1 MPAWLGKQATSY
13 VGANSQFFLFF
24 LFFRYA
30 ATCKNHNMF
39 SLFNKFVSS
48 DPKVRNHPLLV
59 GPTHTNRNWE
69 DTSTPPCFIS
79 SHSGH
84 IRYRNSNRVHMMT
97 SRYPLPVHT
106 RVLHWRASL
115 PRRFFL
121 ATSFSTQ
128 VGGLVSKLPSA
139 SVKSLSIIGRG
150 RRPSLLQWKG
160 GNHRFTAAPLQLPF
174 AQHDHERRQII
185 A

>member
-1 MPAWLGKQATSY
+1 
-13 VGANSQFFLFF
+13 
-24 LFFRYA
+24 
-30 ATCKNHNMF
+30 MF

-139 SVKSLSIIGRG
+139 LVKSLSIKGRNG
-150 RRPSLLQWKG
+150 GEGGPPYFNGKG
-160 GNHRFTAAPLQLPF
+160 GRFTSAPLQLPF
-174 AQHDHERRQII
+174 AQHDHEHRKLRR
-185 A
+185 

>member
-1 MPAWLGKQATSY
+1 
-13 VGANSQFFLFF
+13 
-24 LFFRYA
+24 
-30 ATCKNHNMF
+30 MF
-39 SLFNKFVSS
+39 SLFNKFVSF
-48 DPKVRNHPLLV
+48 DPKVRNHP

-97 SRYPLPVHT
+97 FRYPLPVHT

-121 ATSFSTQ
+121 ATSFSSGWLGKQATFSIGKIPINNRPGKETLPTSMERGESPFHSRSSTTTFRPTWSRTKTENC
-128 VGGLVSKLPSA
+128 VDRRTKRTNPLVERLKKEREWCP
-139 SVKSLSIIGRG
+139 LSPRG
-150 RRPSLLQWKG
+150 HRRRTMKVFL
-160 GNHRFTAAPLQLPF
+160 
-174 AQHDHERRQII
+174 
-185 A
+185 

>member
-121 ATSFSTQ
+121 ATTF
-128 VGGLVSKLPSA
+128 
-139 SVKSLSIIGRG
+139 
-150 RRPSLLQWKG
+150 
-160 GNHRFTAAPLQLPF
+160 QLKWV
-174 AQHDHERRQII
+174 AW
-185 A
+185 

>member
-1 MPAWLGKQATSY
+1 MPGWLGKQATTY

-39 SLFNKFVSS
+39 SLFNKFVSF
-48 DPKVRNHPLLV
+48 DPKVRNHP

-97 SRYPLPVHT
+97 FRYPLPVHT

-121 ATSFSTQ
+121 ATSFSSGWLGKQATFSI
-128 VGGLVSKLPSA
+128 GKIPINNRPGKETLPTSME
-139 SVKSLSIIGRG
+139 RG
-150 RRPSLLQWKG
+150 ESPFHSRSSTTTFRP
-160 GNHRFTAAPLQLPF
+160 T
-174 AQHDHERRQII
+174 
-185 A
+185 

>member
-1 MPAWLGKQATSY
+1 
-13 VGANSQFFLFF
+13 
-24 LFFRYA
+24 
-30 ATCKNHNMF
+30 MF
-39 SLFNKFVSS
+39 SLFNKFVSF

-97 SRYPLPVHT
+97 FRYPLPVHT

-121 ATSFSTQ
+121 ATSFSSGWLGKQATF
-128 VGGLVSKLPSA
+128 
-139 SVKSLSIIGRG
+139 SIGKIPINNRPGKETLHTSMERG
-150 RRPSLLQWKG
+150 ESPFHSHSSTTTFRP
-160 GNHRFTAAPLQLPF
+160 T
-174 AQHDHERRQII
+174 
-185 A
+185 

>member
-1 MPAWLGKQATSY
+1 
-13 VGANSQFFLFF
+13 
-24 LFFRYA
+24 
-30 ATCKNHNMF
+30 MF
-39 SLFNKFVSS
+39 SLFNKFVSF
-48 DPKVRNHPLLV
+48 DPKVRNHP

-97 SRYPLPVHT
+97 FRYPLPVHT

-121 ATSFSTQ
+121 ATSFSSGWLGKQATF
-128 VGGLVSKLPSA
+128 
-139 SVKSLSIIGRG
+139 SIGKIPINNRPEWWG

-160 GNHRFTAAPLQLPF
+160 GRALSQPLLYNYLSPNMITNE
-174 AQHDHERRQII
+174 DRELRR
-185 A
+185 